1 MHALPRHATVKSVA
15 ANARCQVCGSKGAFV
30 EVVQPLAEIGEQ
42 RGASGPRNIE
52 HAARLKS
59 YIQQHPFGPP
69 TSSRVRAMRQNTE
82 KVSHD
87 LKSRIDRPNRRSP
100 TQLFPLACARRN
112 SASPIALD
120 CHIPLKDREFLIPR
134 FGRNARRIEIRVL
147 VF

>member
-59 YIQQHPFGPP
+59 YIQQHPFGPR

-87 LKSRIDRPNRRSP
+87 PQEQD
-100 TQLFPLACARRN
+100 
-112 SASPIALD
+112 
-120 CHIPLKDREFLIPR
+120 
-134 FGRNARRIEIRVL
+134 
-147 VF
+147 